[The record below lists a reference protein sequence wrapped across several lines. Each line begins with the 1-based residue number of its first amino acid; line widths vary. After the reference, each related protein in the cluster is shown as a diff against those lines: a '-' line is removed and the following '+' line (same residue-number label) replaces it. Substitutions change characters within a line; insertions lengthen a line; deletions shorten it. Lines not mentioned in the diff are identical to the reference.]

1 MKFTQ
6 VNAVPKG
13 RTSPKS
19 LDKYFEEF
27 MRMDVKVVKVDFT
40 DHKYK
45 SPNIAARTLQVS
57 AERRGYPINVHNRD
71 GEIYFVRTD
80 M

>member
-1 MKFTQ
+1 MKFTR
-6 VNAVPKG
+6 VNEMPKG
-13 RTSPKS
+13 RTSPRS

-40 DHKYK
+40 DHKYA
-45 SPNIAARTLQVS
+45 SLNNAARTLKVS
-57 AERRGYPINVHNRD
+57 ATRRGYPIDVHNRD
-71 GEIYFVRTD
+71 GQIYFVRTD